1 MLEFLAGLAHLALF
15 PGGLYALAF
24 GLFLAGLDRRL
35 EARLQ
40 RRLGPP
46 LLQPFL
52 DIAKLCTKE
61 VLIPDT
67 AQRTAFVAAPVVS
80 LAGILVCAAL
90 IPVPGVSSGLPNTAD
105 LLVIFYLFP
114 LPAMALMLGGSASGS
129 PYGGLGFAREM
140 VMTFA
145 YELPLLIVIL
155 TLALKAGDGQGAE
168 FSLDRILAIQHSEGS
183 FGLRPALWPA
193 LLAWLCFLSAT
204 LGKAP
209 FDVPEAETEILE
221 GPLLEYSGPLLA
233 LFQLSAAVKTVVV
246 LGLGV
251 ALFFPG
257 TLPGGLLVNLVWFM
271 LKGIGFMILGLTLVK
286 AATGRFRVDQ
296 ALAFFVKYPAAL
308 ALASLLLVWL
318 GF

>member
-1 MLEFLAGLAHLALF
+1 MLDLFAGLAHLVLF
-15 PGGLYALAF
+15 PGGLFALVF
-24 GLFLAGLDRRL
+24 GLALAGLDRRA

-40 RRLGPP
+40 RRIGPP

-67 AQRTAFVAAPVVS
+67 AQRTAFVAAPVAS
-80 LAGILVCAAL
+80 LAGILVCASL
-90 IPVPGVSSGLPNTAD
+90 VPVPGVSQGLPHTAD

-114 LPAMALMLGGSASGS
+114 IPAMALMLGGSASGS

-140 VMTFA
+140 VMMLA

-155 TLALKAGDGQGAE
+155 VVALAAGNGQGAE
-168 FSLDRILAIQHSEGS
+168 FSLERILALQHSEGA

-193 LLAWLCFLSAT
+193 LLAWFCFLSAT
-204 LGKAP
+204 LGKVP

-233 LFQLSAAVKTVVV
+233 LFHLSAAVKTVTV

-251 ALFFPG
+251 VLFFPG
-257 TLPGGLLVNLVWFM
+257 VLPGGVIVNLVWFLFKCVLFM
-271 LKGIGFMILGLTLVK
+271 LLGMTLVK
-286 AATGRFRVDQ
+286 AATGRFRVEQ
-296 ALAFFVKYPAAL
+296 ALGFFLRYPTPL
-308 ALASLLLVWL
+308 ALLSLALVWM
-318 GF
+318 GW